1 LETDVNRLFRL
12 ASASPTPVW
21 QPVQDFTTATWTWL
35 NITARISQ
43 PVLPGDVGKVGYQ
56 SDTDTDTYYLLSSA
70 APPVWQPVPNPTGTS
85 QPIEISTGA
94 ADADS
99 YHDFYRLRIAF
110 EDVWAE
116 LLDND
121 IPNMGQQLYAMWDA
135 LMDTDP
141 ARYDDT
147 GAADRLKRFPP
158 MPSGDIAG
166 TDELQNFLD
175 NLAVLLGDQGTSV
188 QAGMQGSI
196 TTLTNS
202 ILQTLQGCNM
212 LMHQINRTQRGTAD
226 RLRSLHHQVTFGR
239 MTRQLVPIRT
249 TPMPP
254 TTWGC
259 SLA

>member
-1 LETDVNRLFRL
+1 LFGKMAL
-12 ASASPTPVW
+12 FFAW
-21 QPVQDFTTATWTWL
+21 QPA
-35 NITARISQ
+35 
-43 PVLPGDVGKVGYQ
+43 
-56 SDTDTDTYYLLSSA
+56 
-70 APPVWQPVPNPTGTS
+70 PNPTSTS

-110 EDVWAE
+110 ADVWAE

-121 IPNMGQQLYAMWDA
+121 IANMGQQLYAMWDA
-135 LMDTDP
+135 LRDTDP

-158 MPSGDIAG
+158 MPDWDIAG

-196 TTLTNS
+196 SALTSS
-202 ILQTLQGCNM
+202 ILQTLKGCNM
-212 LMHQINRTQRGTAD
+212 LMHQMNRLVGQHSDFSSVWDTGQLAW
-226 RLRSLHHQVTFGR
+226 SLHHQVTFGR
-239 MTRQLVPIRT
+239 MTRQLVGIRT

-254 TTWGC
+254 TTWGG